1 MSPSGRSA
9 MSESWRER
17 VIRARERRRFT
28 DDDRR
33 QAARWSTCA
42 VGEHVRSHLMLIKL
56 EYGLPVDV
64 ELGRLGTV
72 FFAAVLGNDAPR
84 AEAAMD
90 IVMELERRRAK
101 AKTIGQNQG
110 RDMAAARHAGARARR
125 VRAGGPWTRRPVVDL
140 RGGGAGP
147 AAPRGGPVQGRVSG
161 GRGAWTARD
170 RLLRGRP

>member
-1 MSPSGRSA
+1 
-9 MSESWRER
+9 
-17 VIRARERRRFT
+17 
-28 DDDRR
+28 
-33 QAARWSTCA
+33 
-42 VGEHVRSHLMLIKL
+42 
-56 EYGLPVDV
+56 
-64 ELGRLGTV
+64 
-72 FFAAVLGNDAPR
+72 
-84 AEAAMD
+84 
-90 IVMELERRRAK
+90 MELERRRAN

-170 RLLRGRP
+170 RLLRGRPRARRGPRRDDPERDRASRARPRAARRKAATQPASGPLSDRDRCGDEVIGPDRAQRRRTPHRYWNIRRRE